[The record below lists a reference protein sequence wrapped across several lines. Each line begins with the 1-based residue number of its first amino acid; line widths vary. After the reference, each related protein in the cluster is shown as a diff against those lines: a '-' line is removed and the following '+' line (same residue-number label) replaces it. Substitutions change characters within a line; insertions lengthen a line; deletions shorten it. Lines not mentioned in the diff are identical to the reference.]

1 MAVLKIPFFFRVV
14 KDDWGGSPCLRVDRE
29 GGKRVLR
36 KTRAS
41 FKDDVLHG
49 RRTTVSKRCFKEER
63 FLLESSMAK
72 RKATKRGGKNPFL
85 ELKPKD
91 KAAKDKKTRNFTF
104 LYFIIALVAI
114 IVINSYLSTAE
125 VKTIPYSEFKQDVTK
140 GLVSDVIINS
150 DSIQGN
156 LTENGKAVK
165 FMTARV
171 DDPDMIKDL
180 QKSNVKFGGQY
191 ENKLFKGLI
200 SWVLPF
206 VIIIVIWSFLMRR
219 MGGAPSG
226 VLNFGKS
233 RGKIFGQNEI
243 TVTFEDVADVEEAKE
258 ELKEIIEFLRTPQ
271 KFLNIGGKI
280 PKGILLVGAPGTGK
294 TLLAKAVAG
303 EAKVPFFSM
312 SGSDFVEMFVGV
324 GAARVR
330 DLFAQAQEKAP
341 CIIFIDELDA
351 LGKARGLNPLASHDE
366 REQTLN
372 QLLSEMDGFDTKK
385 GVIIMAAT
393 NRPEILDQALLR
405 PGRFDRH
412 VLVDRPDINGRQ
424 AILKVHSKGVK
435 IAKDVDL
442 SVVASRT
449 PGFVGAD
456 LANLV
461 NEAALLAA
469 RKGKSAV
476 TSEEFDEA
484 IDRVLAGLE
493 KKKKV
498 MSRREKEIVAYHETG
513 HALMASL
520 LRSTDPVHKISIIPR
535 GIAALGYTMQRP
547 TEDRYLMTKQELLDR
562 LAVLLGGRVAEELI
576 FGEVSTGAHD
586 DLAKATDIA
595 KSMVK
600 EFGMSDRIGHVTY
613 EKERKS
619 MFLDIS
625 PDAHS
630 RDYSEQTAREIDNEI
645 KRIVEDMYGK
655 VKETLSEKKGLLQEI
670 AQILLDKEV
679 IDGEELRRLVREYSE
694 REHPAPHDEPEY
706 PKEADRSH

>member
-1 MAVLKIPFFFRVV
+1 L
-14 KDDWGGSPCLRVDRE
+14 D
-29 GGKRVLR
+29 
-36 KTRAS
+36 
-41 FKDDVLHG
+41 
-49 RRTTVSKRCFKEER
+49 
-63 FLLESSMAK
+63 
-72 RKATKRGGKNPFL
+72 
-85 ELKPKD
+85 LKPKD
-91 KAAKDKKTRNFTF
+91 SVSKDKKTRNFTF
-104 LYFIIALVAI
+104 LYFVVAFLAI
-114 IVINSYLSTAE
+114 IVINNYLSSSE
-125 VKTIPYSEFKQDVTK
+125 IRTIPYSEFKQDLSK
-140 GLVSDVIINS
+140 GQISDVTISN
-150 DSIQGN
+150 DSIQG
-156 LTENGKAVK
+156 TIKEEGGKEVK
-165 FMTARV
+165 FTSARV
-171 DDPDMIKDL
+171 EDPDLVKEL
-180 QKSNVKFGGQY
+180 QTHSVKYSGQY
-191 ENKLFKGLI
+191 ENKLLKGLI

-206 VIIIVIWSFLMRR
+206 IVIIVIWNLLMRR

-243 TVTFEDVADVEEAKE
+243 TVTFNDVADVEEAKD

-271 KFLNIGGKI
+271 KFLNIGGRI

-372 QLLSEMDGFDTKK
+372 QLLAEMDGFDTKK

-393 NRPEILDQALLR
+393 NRPEILDSALLR

-412 VLVDRPDINGRQ
+412 VLVDRPDINGRE
-424 AILKVHSKGVK
+424 AILRVHSKGVK
-435 IAKDVDL
+435 LAKDVNL
-442 SVVASRT
+442 SVVAART

-469 RKGKSAV
+469 RKGKLSV
-476 TSEEFDEA
+476 TSAEFDEA
-484 IDRVLAGLE
+484 IDRTLAGLE
-493 KKKKV
+493 KKKRV
-498 MSRREKEIVAYHETG
+498 MNRREKEIVAYHESG

-520 LRSTDPVHKISIIPR
+520 VQTSDPVHKISIIPR

-562 LAVLLGGRVAEELI
+562 LAVLLGGRVAEELV
-576 FGEVSTGAHD
+576 FGEVSTGGHD
-586 DLAKATDIA
+586 DLSKATDIA

-619 MFLDIS
+619 MFLDIA
-625 PDAHS
+625 PDS
-630 RDYSEQTAREIDNEI
+630 RFKDYSEETAREIDNEI
-645 KRIVEDMYGK
+645 KRIVEGTYGK
-655 VKETLSEKKGLLQEI
+655 VKETLREKKPLLEQI
-670 AQILLDKEV
+670 AGVLLEKEV
-679 IDGEELRRLVREYSE
+679 IEGEDLRKIVREYLERKEPASDDESE
-694 REHPAPHDEPEY
+694 YR
-706 PKEADRSH
+706 KEADRSH